1 MSDRTAVAP
10 SHASAAPSVT
20 ALTRR
25 IATYYDAHPRM
36 LDLTLIALVTASAAV
51 LRLALLGRIPYGVHS
66 DEAQLGTDGYKI
78 LDGDLWTVYTHAVLG
93 QPSGHAYLTLP
104 SFELL
109 GWTPLA
115 MRLPLALVALAAVPL
130 LYVLVRIT
138 LGRIEAFFA
147 SAMLAVSYWHL
158 FYSRVA
164 HWSISYGTVLLGVFV
179 CLFMGMNTRRRGW
192 FLASGIVLG
201 IGFYTYNIYPIA
213 VVAFTASVIAITFMR
228 YRRELRWWLRSLAIT
243 YVAAF
248 VVALPMIIYVANPDS
263 FYWFHINNYGDVRVT
278 QEQEYKDASAWG
290 KVEVIGDQVRDFAAA
305 YAWDAPLDIVD
316 GNGQRP
322 MFDPPTVILLLAGL
336 VIAFQRRREPM
347 VVAAVCCFVI
357 IPLPAVPQEGS
368 IMRQPMAAAPYA
380 MLLAALPLASL
391 WRWGVGLGASSPR
404 DADEGERRRTSDD
417 GRADN
422 PSSIVHHPSSA
433 TSRSNR
439 LSAPHAVALA
449 IPAILLAAIT
459 FTTVHDYF
467 WTLRK
472 DDWIR
477 LIYFSQMTTASD
489 YMRELP
495 PDTYVLFYSERASIN
510 LETRQFLAP
519 DVQGAD
525 RSSEFNPGDT
535 STDIPDRSRPTAF
548 VLLDKY
554 LPLLPDIE
562 RRYPGGT
569 ERKILR
575 DGKIEFYAYE
585 VPARE

>member
-1 MSDRTAVAP
+1 VP
-10 SHASAAPSVT
+10 
-20 ALTRR
+20 ALARR
-25 IATYYDAHPRM
+25 IAAYYDAHPRM
-36 LDLTLIALVTASAAV
+36 LDLTLVAVVTACAAV

-115 MRLPLALVALAAVPL
+115 MRLPLAL
-130 LYVLVRIT
+130 
-138 LGRIEAFFA
+138 
-147 SAMLAVSYWHL
+147 
-158 FYSRVA
+158 
-164 HWSISYGTVLLGVFV
+164 
-179 CLFMGMNTRRRGW
+179 
-192 FLASGIVLG
+192 
-201 IGFYTYNIYPIA
+201 
-213 VVAFTASVIAITFMR
+213 
-228 YRRELRWWLRSLAIT
+228 
-243 YVAAF
+243 
-248 VVALPMIIYVANPDS
+248 VALPMIIYVANPDS

-417 GRADN
+417 
-422 PSSIVHHPSSA
+422 
-433 TSRSNR
+433 
-439 LSAPHAVALA
+439 
-449 IPAILLAAIT
+449 
-459 FTTVHDYF
+459 
-467 WTLRK
+467 
-472 DDWIR
+472 
-477 LIYFSQMTTASD
+477 
-489 YMRELP
+489 
-495 PDTYVLFYSERASIN
+495 
-510 LETRQFLAP
+510 
-519 DVQGAD
+519 
-525 RSSEFNPGDT
+525 
-535 STDIPDRSRPTAF
+535 
-548 VLLDKY
+548 
-554 LPLLPDIE
+554 
-562 RRYPGGT
+562 
-569 ERKILR
+569 
-575 DGKIEFYAYE
+575 
-585 VPARE
+585 

>member
-1 MSDRTAVAP
+1 MTRTIVP
-10 SHASAAPSVT
+10 AADARTP
-20 ALTRR
+20 ALPAGLWRR
-25 IATYYDAHPRM
+25 IAAYFDAHPRA
-36 LDLTLIALVTASAAV
+36 LDLTLIAIVTAAAAV
-51 LRLALLGRIPYGVHS
+51 LRLTLLGRIPYGVHS

-93 QPSGHAYLTLP
+93 QPSGHTYLTLP

-115 MRLPLALVALAAVPL
+115 MRLPLALVGLAAIPL
-130 LYVLVRIT
+130 LYVLVRIS
-138 LGRIEAFFA
+138 LGRVEAFFG

-164 HWSISYGTVLLGVFV
+164 HWSISYGTVLLGAFV
-179 CLFMGMNTRRRGW
+179 CLFMGMNTRQRRW
-192 FLASGIVLG
+192 FPASGIVLG

-213 VVAFTASVIAITFMR
+213 VVAFTAFVAIMAFGR
-228 YRRELRWWLRSLAIT
+228 YRPEWRWWLRSVGIT
-243 YVAAF
+243 YLAAF
-248 VVALPMIIYVANPDS
+248 VVALPMIVYVANPDS
-263 FYWFHINNYGDVRVT
+263 FYWYHINNYGDVRVT
-278 QEQEYKDASAWG
+278 QEQAYKDANTWG
-290 KVEVIGDQVRDFAAA
+290 KVEVIGDQVRDFVAA
-305 YAWDAPLDIVD
+305 YAWDPPLDIVD

-322 MFDPPTVILLLAGL
+322 MFDVTTVVLLLAGL
-336 VIAFQRRREPM
+336 VIAFFRRREPM
-347 VVAAVCCFVI
+347 IIAALCCFVI

-368 IMRQPMAAAPYA
+368 IMRQPLAAAPYA
-380 MLLAALPLASL
+380 MLLAALPLAAL
-391 WRWGVGLGASSPR
+391 WRRATERNAVAQPDAGA
-404 DADEGERRRTSDD
+404 AERRP
-417 GRADN
+417 AA
-422 PSSIVHHPSSA
+422 PAPPSSA
-433 TSRSNR
+433 RQTDAQPFAR
-439 LSAPHAVALA
+439 AVIAAVPLFV
-449 IPAILLAAIT
+449 LAAIT

-489 YMRELP
+489 YMRRLP
-495 PDTYVLFYSERASIN
+495 PGTYVLFYSERASIN

-519 DVQGAD
+519 DVQGED
-525 RSSEFNPGDT
+525 RSAEFNAANT
-535 STDIPDRSRPTAF
+535 STNIPDPARPTTF

-554 LPLLPDIE
+554 LSLLPDIE

-585 VPARE
+585 VPAQAP